1 MIHIQIPELGTNLG
15 TTSKDAGIQIEGFGM
30 ACCSRANYL
39 LGPAGKAC
47 CTSNADPGRATDW
60 ET

>member
-15 TTSKDAGIQIEGFGM
+15 TTNKDAGIQIEGFGM
-30 ACCSRANYL
+30 
-39 LGPAGKAC
+39 AC